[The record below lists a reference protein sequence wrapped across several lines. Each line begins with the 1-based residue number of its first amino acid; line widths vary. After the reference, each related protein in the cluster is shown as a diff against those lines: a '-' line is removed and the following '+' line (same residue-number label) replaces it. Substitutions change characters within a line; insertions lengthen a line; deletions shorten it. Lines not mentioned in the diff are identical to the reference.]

1 MEKIETI
8 IISWE
13 CDHWTVFILRMNCC
27 LDVNTCQMHFT
38 TKMARQFG
46 LTFHAVMHRSNELSF
61 FIYSSHWQSN
71 LFNFHTLS
79 ILIILSCR
87 LRCRRQ
93 GSPLLSRYTYTRTA
107 SRHQMQQKM
116 KKTRTTTPANEW
128 KRTNLR
134 LVVLTKQA
142 NHQRSFNDSRNGTLR
157 LMCKSPSS
165 ASVLF
170 FIHTDQH
177 GALHY

>member
-1 MEKIETI
+1 MRPLDCIYFVNELFVSMRTHAK
-8 IISWE
+8 
-13 CDHWTVFILRMNCC
+13 CILRQKWPDNLVSRLTREC
-27 LDVNTCQMHFT
+27 TAQT
-38 TKMARQFG
+38 TIHVS
-46 LTFHAVMHRSNELSF
+46 THST
-61 FIYSSHWQSN
+61 YWQSN
-71 LFNFHTLS
+71 HINFHTLS
-79 ILIILSCR
+79 ISIILSCR

-93 GSPLLSRYTYTRTA
+93 GNPLLSRYTHSLRLQTSNATEA
-107 SRHQMQQKM
+107 KMQATKI
-116 KKTRTTTPANEW
+116 KTTPMNEW

-142 NHQRSFNDSRNGTLR
+142 NHQRSFNDSRRNGTLR

-177 GALHY
+177 CALHY